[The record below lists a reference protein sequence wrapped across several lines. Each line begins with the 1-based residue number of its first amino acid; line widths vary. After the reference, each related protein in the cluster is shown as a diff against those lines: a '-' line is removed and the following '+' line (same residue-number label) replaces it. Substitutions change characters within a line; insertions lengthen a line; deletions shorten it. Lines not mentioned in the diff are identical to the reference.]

1 MEADQEEVIRV
12 IIVTDLELEMQE
24 RQVVVVVETGL
35 VVMDN
40 RIAAVQ
46 EHLGKDLL
54 EQTVLNLVHLWVEA
68 VEVPAAQ
75 ELLDS

>member
-1 MEADQEEVIRV
+1 MVADREGGIPQ
-12 IIVTDLELEMQE
+12 IIVTDLAMEMLE
-24 RQVVVVVETGL
+24 RRVVVVVETGL
-35 VVMDN
+35 EG
-40 RIAAVQ
+40 IAATQEVQ